1 MRQRDEAPRALLRAH
16 RAAHAHVP
24 VGQHSV
30 VRRAVVNLGH
40 DVFELRVG
48 WPVQDDPGAPFRVVV
63 QDEDDGVPPPPF
75 LGIGRQQQAA
85 GLSLR
90 EDVRPVPGGD
100 LRSLPACVGCGCG
113 GEVRDDVVRLLLL
126 LVDALAVRVLLVDQ
140 RRSVNLGK
148 GVIDVNVCGLHWRLG
163 SRRACRGRG
172 ARSGNSRRAMKTEE
186 KVSGN
191 LRFGAGAFRDAT
203 RVTDVPEGAPIPF
216 DLDGIGVTLITH
228 GAAFHR
234 THGALPAHHTSR
246 SPPLRPE
253 GLYRPLRDS
262 LHFSF
267 LVAAGVS
274 RVACV
279 RPVSVVATGFERV

>member
-1 MRQRDEAPRALLRAH
+1 M
-16 RAAHAHVP
+16 
-24 VGQHSV
+24 
-30 VRRAVVNLGH
+30 
-40 DVFELRVG
+40 
-48 WPVQDDPGAPFRVVV
+48 
-63 QDEDDGVPPPPF
+63 
-75 LGIGRQQQAA
+75 
-85 GLSLR
+85 
-90 EDVRPVPGGD
+90 
-100 LRSLPACVGCGCG
+100 
-113 GEVRDDVVRLLLL
+113 
-126 LVDALAVRVLLVDQ
+126 
-140 RRSVNLGK
+140 
-148 GVIDVNVCGLHWRLG
+148 
-163 SRRACRGRG
+163 
-172 ARSGNSRRAMKTEE
+172 
-186 KVSGN
+186 SGN

-274 RVACV
+274 VSRACGRCLWWRPGLNVSGSRVRYARTSRWLV
-279 RPVSVVATGFERV
+279 RARARCDEASGRSGKSPPPLRDPSLSFYTFFS

>member
-1 MRQRDEAPRALLRAH
+1 
-16 RAAHAHVP
+16 
-24 VGQHSV
+24 
-30 VRRAVVNLGH
+30 
-40 DVFELRVG
+40 
-48 WPVQDDPGAPFRVVV
+48 
-63 QDEDDGVPPPPF
+63 
-75 LGIGRQQQAA
+75 
-85 GLSLR
+85 
-90 EDVRPVPGGD
+90 
-100 LRSLPACVGCGCG
+100 
-113 GEVRDDVVRLLLL
+113 
-126 LVDALAVRVLLVDQ
+126 
-140 RRSVNLGK
+140 
-148 GVIDVNVCGLHWRLG
+148 
-163 SRRACRGRG
+163 
-172 ARSGNSRRAMKTEE
+172 MKTEE

-274 RVACV
+274 VSRACGRCLRWRPGLNVSGSRVRYARTSRWLV
-279 RPVSVVATGFERV
+279 RARARCDEASGRSGKGPPPLRDPSLSFYTFFAVAQRDIFRGGIEGRSGRRPRGRKIPRRFGNFAKFHTGNLVRFHGRNAAKEKTSVRMRSNR

>member
-1 MRQRDEAPRALLRAH
+1 
-16 RAAHAHVP
+16 
-24 VGQHSV
+24 
-30 VRRAVVNLGH
+30 
-40 DVFELRVG
+40 
-48 WPVQDDPGAPFRVVV
+48 
-63 QDEDDGVPPPPF
+63 
-75 LGIGRQQQAA
+75 
-85 GLSLR
+85 
-90 EDVRPVPGGD
+90 
-100 LRSLPACVGCGCG
+100 
-113 GEVRDDVVRLLLL
+113 
-126 LVDALAVRVLLVDQ
+126 
-140 RRSVNLGK
+140 
-148 GVIDVNVCGLHWRLG
+148 
-163 SRRACRGRG
+163 
-172 ARSGNSRRAMKTEE
+172 MKTEE

-274 RVACV
+274 VSRACGRCLWWRPGLNVSDSRVRYARTSRWLV
-279 RPVSVVATGFERV
+279 RARARCDEASGRSGKSPPPLRDPSLSFYTFFSKPNEIFFAVESRADPGAGHEDEKSHGGLAISPIPTQAIW

>member
-48 WPVQDDPGAPFRVVV
+48 WPVQDDAGAPFRVVV
-63 QDEDDGVPPPPF
+63 QDEDDGVPPPAF

-90 EDVRPVPGGD
+90 EDVRPVPWGD

-140 RRSVNLGK
+140 RRSVNLG
-148 GVIDVNVCGLHWRLG
+148 
-163 SRRACRGRG
+163 
-172 ARSGNSRRAMKTEE
+172 
-186 KVSGN
+186 
-191 LRFGAGAFRDAT
+191 
-203 RVTDVPEGAPIPF
+203 
-216 DLDGIGVTLITH
+216 
-228 GAAFHR
+228 
-234 THGALPAHHTSR
+234 
-246 SPPLRPE
+246 
-253 GLYRPLRDS
+253 
-262 LHFSF
+262 
-267 LVAAGVS
+267 
-274 RVACV
+274 
-279 RPVSVVATGFERV
+279 